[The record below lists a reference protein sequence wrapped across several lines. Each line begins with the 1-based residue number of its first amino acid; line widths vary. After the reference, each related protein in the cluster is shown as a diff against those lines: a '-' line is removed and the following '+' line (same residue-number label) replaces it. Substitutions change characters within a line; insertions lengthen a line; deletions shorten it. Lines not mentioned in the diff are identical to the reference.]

1 LKTFY
6 CLSIKIEDKGNTS
19 ILSHNGEMEIRTIN
33 ENNTDGCLQE
43 QEIIFNPSTEII
55 NFSSLNLVNYNE
67 SLIQK
72 CIMDLFVNPRKILY
86 EWSCLTEQTNHT
98 KIWYTGQHLASVILN
113 IRGCKT
119 GARGNDCT
127 DGTEVKSCSRV
138 DQSDKCD
145 RCKINILR
153 LDKLCPNCNE
163 SDKIIRNNDSKWLLT
178 IRNQEELNSY
188 LHLDRLLLIIEEY
201 PEFDKQNYNDIS
213 ITIYEIYPKKDIC
226 SNFPKIIASYFSEIY
241 LTNLEKNPK
250 KVPAPKNLWPNS
262 FQFHM
267 CNPVEIFKCYIQ
279 NYLTDPILNITKF
292 IRPDEPRKITD
303 IAKMPICLLSSSERK
318 NINVSDEY
326 VSFRDKSKLQ
336 LR

>member
-1 LKTFY
+1 MEQPIITDN
-6 CLSIKIEDKGNTS
+6 IIDE
-19 ILSHNGEMEIRTIN
+19 ILEEEIFIIPKPKKN
-33 ENNTDGCLQE
+33 KEY
-43 QEIIFNPSTEII
+43 IIFNPLIEIN
-55 NFSSLNLVNYNE
+55 NFNGLNLLNYNE
-67 SLIQK
+67 GLIQK

-98 KIWYTGQHLASVILN
+98 KIGYTGQHLASVILN
-113 IRGCKT
+113 IKGCKT
-119 GARGNDCT
+119 GARGNDCI

-153 LDKLCPNCNE
+153 LDKLCPNCNKN
-163 SDKIIRNNDSKWLLT
+163 DKIIRNNDSKWLLT
-178 IRNQEELNSY
+178 IRSQKELVSY
-188 LHLDRLLLIIEEY
+188 LNLDRLLLIIEEY

-226 SNFPKIIASYFSEIY
+226 SNFSKLITSYFSEIY
-241 LTNLEKNPK
+241 STNLEKNPK
-250 KVPAPKNLWPNS
+250 KVPAPKNFWPHS

-267 CNPVEIFKCYIQ
+267 CNPFEIFKCHIK
-279 NYLTDPILNITKF
+279 NYLTEPNINIIKF

-303 IAKMPICLLSSSERK
+303 IAKMPTTLLNSNEK
-318 NINVSDEY
+318 KIINITDEY
-326 VSFRDKSKLQ
+326 VSIEDKLKLQ